1 MTSAYEPGQIPEF
14 DMGDRLKKA
23 IEVSDLSVAAMAEYV
38 GVTRETLS
46 RYLNGRQ
53 DAPIAIV
60 RLISIRT
67 GVPFHWLQTGET
79 PAGPGE
85 GPDGGSS
92 DSAPSRARTYDLRI
106 KSP

>member
-14 DMGDRLKKA
+14 DLGDRLKKA

-53 DAPIAIV
+53 DAPIAII

-67 GVPFHWLQTGET
+67 GVPFGWLQTGKT
-79 PAGPGE
+79 PADPD
-85 GPDGGSS
+85 GPDGGIECPQQGSN
-92 DSAPSRARTYDLRI
+92 LR
-106 KSP
+106 PAD